1 MSLLEH
7 IQHLAETIGPRGS
20 TTETEAKAADYIES
34 HLSGIGFT
42 PNRQQFLSAT
52 SAYSPYIVA
61 TGGALIS
68 FFLFWQPQPVGAA
81 GAFVITLVVILSVLR
96 ELSFQTNPLRW
107 VVPTEFSQNVSV
119 NIPRVPGRDAALPP
133 VLITTHMD
141 SHRTPLLFSSPT
153 WRRVFHM
160 LMPIGL
166 GCIVVLLVLFL
177 IGIVSDAR
185 ILRQIALVPGVVIL
199 ALFVL
204 LVQATR
210 SPFSPGAN
218 DNASG
223 VAVVLELAERLRAN
237 PLNKRDIVLAFTG
250 CEEVGG
256 YGIEAFIQAHKS
268 HLNNAIHLVI
278 DHVGGTASIDN
289 EGPCVIRSEKF
300 FRRVESDPALVAL
313 AGDVIRAQPDLHARS
328 QHFDLAYSE
337 LTIGAKHD
345 LRVIGIMGLSR
356 TGTLPNWHVPGD
368 VVANINEHTL
378 QRAADFSWQL
388 LRAIDEKD
396 SEAVA

>member
-7 IQHLAETIGPRGS
+7 IQYLAETIGPRGS
-20 TTETEAKAADYIES
+20 TTENEAKATDYIES
-34 HLSGIGFT
+34 YLSGIGFI
-42 PNRQQFLSAT
+42 PNRQRFLSAT

-68 FFLFWQPQPVGAA
+68 LFLFWQPQPVGAA

-119 NIPRVPGRDAALPP
+119 NIPGRDAALPF
-133 VLITTHMD
+133 VLITTHVD
-141 SHRTPLLFSSPT
+141 SHRTPLLFSSQM

-185 ILRQIALVPGVVIL
+185 ILRQIALVPGAVVL
-199 ALFVL
+199 ALFAL
-204 LVQATR
+204 LIQATR

-223 VAVVLELAERLRAN
+223 VAVALHLAERLRAN
-237 PLNKRDIVLAFTG
+237 PLSKRDIVLAFTG

-268 HLNNAIHLVI
+268 QLNNAIHLVI
-278 DHVGGTASIDN
+278 DHVGGSANIDN

-300 FRRVESDPALVAL
+300 FKRVESDPELVAL
-313 AGDVIRAQPDLHARS
+313 ADDVIRMQPDLHARS

-337 LTIGAKHD
+337 LTIGAKYG
-345 LRVIGIMGLSR
+345 LRVIGIMGLTR
-356 TGTLPNWHVPGD
+356 ADTLPNWHVPSD

-378 QRAADFSWQL
+378 QHAADFSWHL

-396 SEAVA
+396 SEALA